1 MQLYAGLDLHSRNT
15 YIGIMDKEFKRVF
28 GKRVSNTL
36 PLILKTLDPF
46 QDQLKGIVVEST
58 FNWYWLIDGL
68 MDAGYQCVHLANP
81 SAMKQYEGIKHT
93 DDQHDAFFLAQMLIL
108 GILPQGYIYPKQDR
122 PVRDLARKRLLL
134 VRHKTAHILS
144 LQSLIARCCAQR
156 ISTNEIRKFTTE
168 DLQQL
173 LKQEHIVLSAQAN
186 LDTIVFLK
194 QQIQRLE
201 KAIQKKVKLNKAFQ
215 QLLTVPGIG
224 LILAM
229 TIMLEVGDIGR
240 FPQVGNFA
248 SYSRCVSSQRLS
260 DGKSKG
266 HGNRKNG
273 NRYLSWAFTEAAH
286 LARRYNENFRI
297 GNFNCSLFDA
307 GHIPGS
313 SGIFLENGKRIFY
326 TGDIQTDQSHLL
338 YGCYLPDKADVLIT
352 ESTYSY
358 KEHLERE
365 KEEQRL
371 LQKFGKQYEAYCKK
385 VRRYF

>member
-1 MQLYAGLDLHSRNT
+1 MELYAGLDLNSRNT

-28 GKRVSNTL
+28 GKRVSNNL

-46 QDQLKGIVVEST
+46 RDQLKGIVVEST

-68 MDAGYQCVHLANP
+68 MDGGYDCLHLANP
-81 SAMKQYEGIKHT
+81 SAIKQYEGIKHT

-108 GILPQGYIYPKQDR
+108 GILPQGYIYPKKDR
-122 PVRDLARKRLLL
+122 PVRDLARKRLFL

-144 LQSLIARCCAQR
+144 LQSLIARCRAQKV
-156 ISTNEIRKFTTE
+156 SANDIRKFTVE

-173 LKQEHIVLSAQAN
+173 LKEEHIVLSAQAN

-201 KAIQKKVKLNKAFQ
+201 KAIQKKVKLNKAFK
-215 QLLTVPGIG
+215 QLMTVPGIG

-240 FPQVGNFA
+240 FAQVGNFA
-248 SYSRCVSSQRLS
+248 SYCRCVSSRRLS

-286 LARRYNENFRI
+286 LSRRYNEHFRSYY
-297 GNFNCSLFDA
+297 NRKVAQANTSLA
-307 GHIPGS
+307 TKALS
-313 SGIFLENGKRIFY
+313 NKLARICY
-326 TGDIQTDQSHLL
+326 YIMRDQVPFRQELL
-338 YGCYLPDKADVLIT
+338 
-352 ESTYSY
+352 S
-358 KEHLERE
+358 
-365 KEEQRL
+365 Q
-371 LQKFGKQYEAYCKK
+371 
-385 VRRYF
+385 

>member
-1 MQLYAGLDLHSRNT
+1 MELYAGLDLHSRNT

-28 GKRVSNTL
+28 AKRVSNNL
-36 PLILKTLDPF
+36 PLIINTLEPF

-68 MDAGYQCVHLANP
+68 MDAGYDCLHLANP
-81 SAMKQYEGIKHT
+81 SAIKQYEGIKHT
-93 DDQHDAFFLAQMLIL
+93 DDQFDSFFLAQMLIL
-108 GILPQGYIYPKQDR
+108 GILPQGYIYPKEER
-122 PVRDLARKRLLL
+122 PVRDLARKRLFL
-134 VRHKTAHILS
+134 VRHKTSHILS
-144 LQSLIARCCAQR
+144 LQSLIARCCGQR
-156 ISTNEIRKFTTE
+156 ISANEIRTFTVE

-173 LKQEHIVLSAQAN
+173 LEEEYIVLSAQAN

-194 QQIQRLE
+194 QQIVQLE
-201 KAIQKKVKLNKAFQ
+201 KAIKNKVKLNKAFQ

-286 LARRYNENFRI
+286 LSRRYNEHFRSYY
-297 GNFNCSLFDA
+297 NRKVAQANTSLA
-307 GHIPGS
+307 TKALS
-313 SGIFLENGKRIFY
+313 NKLARICY
-326 TGDIQTDQSHLL
+326 YIMRDQVPFRNNLL
-338 YGCYLPDKADVLIT
+338 
-352 ESTYSY
+352 S
-358 KEHLERE
+358 
-365 KEEQRL
+365 Q
-371 LQKFGKQYEAYCKK
+371 
-385 VRRYF
+385 

>member
-1 MQLYAGLDLHSRNT
+1 MELYAGLDLHSRNT

-28 GKRVSNTL
+28 GKRVSNNL

-46 QDQLKGIVVEST
+46 QDQLEGIVVEST

-68 MDAGYQCVHLANP
+68 MDAGYKCVHLANP
-81 SAMKQYEGIKHT
+81 AAMKQYEGIKHT
-93 DDQHDAFFLAQMLIL
+93 DDQYDSFFLAQMLIL
-108 GILPQGYIYPKQDR
+108 GILPQGYIYPKEDR
-122 PVRDLARKRLLL
+122 PVRDLARKRLFL
-134 VRHKTAHILS
+134 VRHKTSHILS
-144 LQSLIARCCAQR
+144 LQSLIARCCGKRVSA
-156 ISTNEIRKFTTE
+156 NDIRTFTVE

-173 LKQEHIVLSAQAN
+173 LEQEYIVLSAQAN

-194 QQIQRLE
+194 QQIRHLE
-201 KAIQKKVKLNKAFQ
+201 KAIQNKVKLSKAFQ
-215 QLLTVPGIG
+215 QLMTVPGIG

-286 LARRYNENFRI
+286 LSRRYNEHFRSYY
-297 GNFNCSLFDA
+297 NRKLAQANTSLA
-307 GHIPGS
+307 TKALS
-313 SGIFLENGKRIFY
+313 NKLARICY
-326 TGDIQTDQSHLL
+326 YIMRDQVAFRDNLL
-338 YGCYLPDKADVLIT
+338 
-352 ESTYSY
+352 S
-358 KEHLERE
+358 
-365 KEEQRL
+365 Q
-371 LQKFGKQYEAYCKK
+371 
-385 VRRYF
+385 

>member
-15 YIGIMDKEFKRVF
+15 YIGIMDKEFKRIF
-28 GKRVSNTL
+28 NKRVVNKLPVILDTL
-36 PLILKTLDPF
+36 KPF

-68 MDAGYQCVHLANP
+68 MDAGYDCLHLANP
-81 SAMKQYEGIKHT
+81 AAMKQYEGIKHT

-108 GILPQGYIYPKQDR
+108 GILPQGYIYPKEDR
-122 PVRDLARKRLLL
+122 PVRDLARKRLFL

-144 LQSLIARCCAQR
+144 LQSLIARCCGKRVSA
-156 ISTNEIRKFTTE
+156 NEIRKFTVE

-173 LKQEHIVLSAQAN
+173 LQQEYIVLSAQAN

-194 QQIQRLE
+194 QQILQLE
-201 KAIQKKVKLNKAFQ
+201 KAIKNKVKLSKQFQ

-240 FPQVGNFA
+240 FHQVGNFA

-260 DGKSKG
+260 DGKKKG

-286 LARRYNENFRI
+286 LSRRYNEDFRSYY
-297 GNFNCSLFDA
+297 NRKVAQANTSLA
-307 GHIPGS
+307 TKALS
-313 SGIFLENGKRIFY
+313 NKLARICY
-326 TGDIQTDQSHLL
+326 YIMRDQVAFRDNLL
-338 YGCYLPDKADVLIT
+338 
-352 ESTYSY
+352 S
-358 KEHLERE
+358 
-365 KEEQRL
+365 Q
-371 LQKFGKQYEAYCKK
+371 
-385 VRRYF
+385 